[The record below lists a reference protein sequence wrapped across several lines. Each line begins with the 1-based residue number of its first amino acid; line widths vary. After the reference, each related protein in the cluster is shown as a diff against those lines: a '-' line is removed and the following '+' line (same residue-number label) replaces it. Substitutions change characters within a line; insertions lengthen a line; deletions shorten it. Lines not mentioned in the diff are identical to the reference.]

1 MPERTRDMIHTGL
14 HGKVALI
21 TGANHGIGA
30 ATARA
35 LAAEGVAV
43 FIAYVRLAPWGGEA
57 TADLLDLATPGRS
70 LYAARRAQTADQ
82 IVDAIRAQGGR
93 VEALEADLA
102 DPATIPHVFDRVEA
116 VFGPV
121 DVVVNNAAAG
131 GEPKDTFL
139 PLSAEAPDRFARSLE
154 SVTAASHD
162 RHFAVNSRAVA
173 LLMAEYARRQVARG
187 ATWGRIINVS
197 TDGASC
203 FPEEV
208 SYGAS
213 KAALESYSRSAAI
226 ELSRYGITVNIV
238 SPGPIQ
244 TGWITPEMEASIIPS
259 IPLGRL
265 GQPEDV
271 ADVIVFLASEQARWL
286 TGQRLFVGGG
296 HRLE

>member
-1 MPERTRDMIHTGL
+1 MIDTGL

-30 ATARA
+30 ATAHA

-43 FIAYVRLAPWGGEA
+43 FITYVRLTPWGGGA
-57 TADLLDLATPGRS
+57 TADHDDPATPGLS
-70 LYAARRAQTADQ
+70 LYDARRAQNADQ

-93 VEALEADLA
+93 VEALEADLV
-102 DPATIPHVFDRVEA
+102 DPAAIPQLFDRIEA
-116 VFGPV
+116 MFGPV
-121 DVVVNNAAAG
+121 EVLVNNAAMG
-131 GEPKDTFL
+131 GEPKDTFV
-139 PLSAEAPDRFARSLE
+139 PLLDEAPDRFERAMAT
-154 SVTAASHD
+154 VTAASHD

-197 TDGASC
+197 TDGATC

-259 IPLGRL
+259 IPLGRI